1 MAKEAPVRKL
11 SLKPQNDTPFVIKSL
26 EEVVLGTLLSSPDY
40 YHGLEFL
47 EVDDFFYK
55 RHQALWHILSTL
67 IRERK
72 GYSPQVVQSIYNQ
85 SDYGRGDP
93 LPEGFMDYLL
103 SRKDPTGVQQAAFM
117 LRDAR
122 NRRLLVT
129 FLHEGIAALEK
140 GEDPEVVFTNIAK
153 AHATLR
159 PKSEPVQY
167 MDVLAER
174 AVQMLLGKR
183 YIPTGI
189 RELDDLLSGGLPRG
203 AFTVF
208 GARPSMGKTS
218 FARRIARSAIAHGA
232 RVYWF
237 SFDQA
242 AEQLLLLEACREMQV
257 PLDTVRRYVEEDKD
271 LKEEVQ
277 EILRG
282 LANRWKDVWIFDERI
297 APADVLAH
305 RVRRYHRQHRI
316 DLLVVDYLQLIPASH
331 PKASDIERV
340 SFASR
345 TLKNLAIEMD
355 IAVLALAQLSRE
367 VERRPGKVPVN
378 SDLRDSGQLE
388 QDADLIL
395 LLHRPS
401 YYDEAQDPET
411 AKVIVSK
418 NKIGPTGSV
427 SLRWNP
433 HLAEFE

>member
-1 MAKEAPVRKL
+1 MMKDPAKRL
-11 SLKPQNDTPFVIKSL
+11 SLKPQSDTPFVIKSF

-47 EVDDFFYK
+47 EPEDFFYK
-55 RHQALWHILSTL
+55 RHRALWHILSTL
-67 IRERK
+67 IREGK
-72 GYSPQVVQSIYNQ
+72 GYSPQVVGTVYHQ
-85 SDYGRGDP
+85 SDYGREDP
-93 LPEGFMDYLL
+93 LPQGFLEYLL

-122 NRRLLVT
+122 NRRLLAS
-129 FLHEGIAALEK
+129 FFHEGIASLEK
-140 GEDPEVVFTNIAK
+140 GEDPEVVFSAIAK
-153 AHATLR
+153 AQSAIR
-159 PKSEPVQY
+159 PKSEPVQH

-174 AVQMLLGKR
+174 AVQMLLGRR
-183 YIPTGI
+183 YIPTGLK
-189 RELDDLLSGGLPRG
+189 ELDDLLSGGLPRG

-257 PLDTVRRYVEEDKD
+257 PLDTVRRYVEEDKG
-271 LKEEVQ
+271 LGEEVQ
-277 EILRG
+277 EVLRG
-282 LANRWKDVWIFDERI
+282 LASRWKDIWIFDERL

-331 PKASDIERV
+331 PRASDIERV

-345 TLKNLAIEMD
+345 TLKSLAIEMD

-395 LLHRPS
+395 LLHRPG
-401 YYDEAQDPET
+401 YYDEAQDPGA
-411 AKVIVSK
+411 AKIIVSK

-427 SLRWNP
+427 ALRWNP